1 MMLDEVIFRS
11 LFFCLGAGNCV
22 KYLILVSIFLLNYL
36 NTRKRV
42 MKRLFSKLFSILL
55 LVIPCTLLADSDQS
69 ECEKFPDY
77 FIENRVP
84 KKDKNKSEKSLKKR
98 TLLITGCA
106 RSGTT
111 FVSKFFE
118 LNGYDVQHEHDG
130 LFGVVSWTMTPDS
143 DVTPWGPAF
152 NNYTFEH
159 IFHQVRHP
167 LKTIAS
173 AGNEPSVSWAFVKK
187 FVPEIEMDDPK
198 IVKGAKYWYY
208 WNLLAEKKAEWTY
221 RIEDIE
227 NQIGEMVTL
236 LGVDLDPMI
245 LNDISTDINTRRYKD
260 VYSWEDL
267 KEALDET
274 LFYNIVEMASRY
286 GYDISETSCE

>member
-1 MMLDEVIFRS
+1 MKWLYNK
-11 LFFCLGAGNCV
+11 FF
-22 KYLILVSIFLLNYL
+22 SIFFLTAPCILQAISYL
-36 NTRKRV
+36 PEFEN
-42 MKRLFSKLFSILL
+42 LPEL
-55 LVIPCTLLADSDQS
+55 
-69 ECEKFPDY
+69 
-77 FIENRVP
+77 FIEKSTTKEDNSG
-84 KKDKNKSEKSLKKR
+84 SEKQLKNR

-106 RSGTT
+106 RSGTSFIT
-111 FVSKFFE
+111 KFFR
-118 LNGYDVQHEHDG
+118 LNGYDVGHERDG
-130 LFGVVSWTMTPDS
+130 LFGVVAWTMTA
-143 DVTPWGPAF
+143 DVDIAPWGPGF

-173 AGNEPSVSWAFVKK
+173 AGNEPPISWIFVKK

-227 NQIGEMVTL
+227 NQIGEMVAL
-236 LGVDLDPMI
+236 LEIDLDPTI
-245 LNDISTDINTRRYKD
+245 LNDIPTDTNTRRYTD

-267 KEALDET
+267 REALDED

-286 GYDISETSCE
+286 GYDISDL